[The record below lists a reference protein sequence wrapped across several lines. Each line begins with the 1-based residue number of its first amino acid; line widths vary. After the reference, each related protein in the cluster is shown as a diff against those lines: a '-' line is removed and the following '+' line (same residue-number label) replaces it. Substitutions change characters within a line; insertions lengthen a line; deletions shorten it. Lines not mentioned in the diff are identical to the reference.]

1 MALPFYHS
9 RRLHSRRSS
18 VYVYLVAF
26 KAIQEFFSQPYTPP
40 VTLGLIGLMTL
51 LHLRPGT
58 LDYSL
63 PSISQVCL
71 NPALVVEVS
80 ASRVTQAWFY
90 LLFRPRHLPVG
101 SSAYMATYPL
111 LFLPVER
118 MPIYPFNASLLN
130 FPVPHPFPAVLH
142 PPLSDPQPAASRPLC
157 PLSRG

>member
-1 MALPFYHS
+1 MLIEGLPDTPREFPFCFFRKPHGSPKSHGCCTKLSGRSSLTVPPCIRIFFRRFSCGQCDMALPFYHS

-40 VTLGLIGLMTL
+40 VTLGLIGLMTV

-58 LDYSL
+58 LDYTL

-80 ASRVTQAWFY
+80 VPPGR
-90 LLFRPRHLPVG
+90 
-101 SSAYMATYPL
+101 
-111 LFLPVER
+111 ER
-118 MPIYPFNASLLN
+118 MTL
-130 FPVPHPFPAVLH
+130 
-142 PPLSDPQPAASRPLC
+142 
-157 PLSRG
+157 